1 MDIDPQTALVR
12 QHPEYHAMFRN
23 LSDTQARCSVLLNT
37 LRDVKTGILRR
48 YTFEE
53 LLLLCEKGL
62 NPPPV

>member
-12 QHPEYHAMFRN
+12 QHPEYHAMYRN
-23 LSDTQARCSVLLNT
+23 LSDTQTRCGVLLNG

-53 LLLLCEKGL
+53 LLKLVEKAL
-62 NPPPV
+62 NPPSV